1 MKRVFTLFLAVL
13 MLLTSLLTLAAC
25 GEMED
30 DGAVINAYYV
40 GEMYDFDPARAIVD
54 DDAMRVMSLLYEPLF
69 TLDEKGRVKKALAQD
84 YETSYDE
91 ATGKYTME
99 ITIKPT
105 MWSNGT
111 LVKADDVV
119 YAWQRIL
126 EPDFKSQ
133 AAPLLYAI
141 ENALEAKTAAYDE
154 NGKPIGTMDIGAEA
168 VATDKI
174 AITFRTVTDEEGKPV
189 TDKDGKPVEPD
200 YDAFL
205 RNLTSLA
212 LAPVCRTEVSKA
224 EDYWGKR
231 AITIVTSGPFTIS
244 TLAYDTGEFTI
255 ERNRYYDYALKEEA
269 MAENPDENVRPYQII
284 TSWVT
289 DWGFAADWDYEAEP
303 EKFADFIAEH
313 SLFIMSDL
321 PLSVREAAK
330 DDMEVADNLSTMSIL
345 LNTVDRSATRKTA
358 LGNAAIRRALSSV
371 IDREEIAKIL
381 VYARPATGL
390 ISSGVFNA
398 DSRRDDFR
406 EEGGALISTTGVAK
420 ADLPAEFNEAF
431 AGLSTKQKRLTLAF
445 NDTEADRAVAEYVKG
460 KWEELGFTVTLRAL
474 SYIEDEVILDLGG
487 ANTQSLK
494 YRSSELIDVYQ
505 DFTVGDGHRVLTD
518 YVTPGKSLFNNDA
531 ELDKLVFDALI
542 VDYQMLAP
550 EAFTTLAGFS
560 TNLNGNGLNF
570 SKDADGYRD
579 YTPLKHM
586 TGYASAE
593 YDALIAQAYNETD
606 PDKRAEL
613 LHDAEELLLADM
625 PVIPLT
631 FGQTHYYLA
640 KGIKKVDIGYYGYPI
655 FTRTKLKNYQKYL
668 PTEDLGEDTTEAE

>member
-13 MLLTSLLTLAAC
+13 MLFTTVLSLAAC

-40 GEMYDFDPARAIVD
+40 GEMYDFDPARATVD

-69 TLDEKGRVKKALAQD
+69 TLDRKGRVQNALAES
-84 YETSYDE
+84 YEIIRDE
-91 ATGKYTME
+91 AAGEYKME
-99 ITIKPT
+99 ITLKPT

-133 AAPLLYAI
+133 AAPLLYAVK
-141 ENALEAKTAAYDE
+141 NALEAKNSVYGED
-154 NGKPIGTMDIGAEA
+154 GHPIGTMDIGAEA
-168 VATDKI
+168 VGTNVI
-174 AITFRTVTDEEGKPV
+174 SITFRTVKDEEGNV
-189 TDKDGKPVEPD
+189 IEPD

-231 AITIVTSGPFTIS
+231 ALSIVTSGPFTVA
-244 TLAYDTGEFTI
+244 TLKHDTGEFTI

-269 MAENPDENVRPYQII
+269 MAENPDEHVRPYQII
-284 TSWVT
+284 TSWIT

-345 LNTVDRSATRKTA
+345 LNTADRSATRKTA
-358 LGNAAIRRALSSV
+358 LANPAIRRALSAV
-371 IDREEIAKIL
+371 INREKIAEIL
-381 VYARPATGL
+381 VYARPATGF
-390 ISSGVFNA
+390 IAPGVFNA

-406 EEGGALISTTGVAK
+406 EEGGDLISTSAVTK
-420 ADLPAEFNEAF
+420 ENLPAEFNDAF
-431 AGLSTKQKRLTLAF
+431 AGLTAKQKKLTLAY
-445 NDTEADRAVAEYVKG
+445 NNNEADRAVAEYVKSV
-460 KWEELGFTVTLRAL
+460 WEELGFTVTLRAL
-474 SYIEDEVILDLGG
+474 SYTEDEVILDLGG

-505 DFTVGDGHRVLTD
+505 DFAIGDGYQILKD
-518 YVTPGKSLFNNDA
+518 YTTPGNSLYGNDTN
-531 ELDKLVFDALI
+531 LDKVMFDALI
-542 VDYQMLAP
+542 MDYQMLAP
-550 EAFTTLAGFS
+550 DAFTALCGF
-560 TNLNGNGLNF
+560 TGTMNGNGLNF
-570 SKDADGYRD
+570 SKDENAYPN
-579 YTPLKHM
+579 YTPYTHM

-593 YDALIAQAYNETD
+593 YDALLEKAYNEAD
-606 PDKRAEL
+606 PDKRAAL
-613 LHDAEELLLADM
+613 LHEAEALLLTDM

-655 FTRTKLKNYQKYL
+655 FTRTKLKNYQDYL
-668 PTEDLGEDTTEAE
+668 PTEDAGEDTAE